1 MTKEKESPTGSQ
13 QDKEKDILFV
23 TSVDNQVTQ

>member
-1 MTKEKESPTGSQ
+1 MTKEKESPTVDQ
-13 QDKEKDILFV
+13 QDKEKDMSFV